1 MCSKNMDV
9 EQIVAEIRSVH
20 INLATMHPSE
30 YQHIARIFFAEIMEN
45 GWYGLDEVQKVLDE
59 LNYPDNI
66 KDNIFN
72 IAEVIQ
78 KIKDQPETVGRY
90 TDSYKRVMSRFK

>member
-1 MCSKNMDV
+1 MDIGL
-9 EQIVAEIRSVH
+9 IVQEIKSVD

-78 KIKDQPETVGRY
+78 KIKDQPKTVGRT
-90 TDSYKRVMSRFK
+90 TDSYKHVMSRFN